1 MRKGPQLRSY
11 PRETHPEEMEPG
23 VYEVELN
30 AQSLASG
37 TYIYRIVAG
46 DPSKGSG
53 QGFVETKKMVL
64 LH

>member
-1 MRKGPQLRSY
+1 LVGIFVVIKIYDILGAEVISLFN
-11 PRETHPEEMEPG
+11 EEMEAG

-46 DPSKGSG
+46 D
-53 QGFVETKKMVL
+53 FVETKKMVL
-64 LH
+64 PR